1 MIRDRVKQLLGELP
15 PGVVLVAAAKART
28 PSEVL
33 EAVQAGVKTI
43 GENYVQ
49 QTERA
54 YELVGSQAEWHFIGR
69 LQKNKTK
76 KAVRLFDLIETV
88 DSVELATEID
98 RRCAE
103 IGKVM
108 PVLIEINSGRE
119 PQKNGVMPEDAAT
132 LAGEISELKNI
143 RVTGL
148 MTIGPYSA
156 SPEDLRPY
164 FAQTRQLFEK
174 LKKLNLAGIEMKHL
188 SMGMTDSY
196 RIALEEGANMVRI
209 GTAIF
214 GARA

>member
-15 PGVVLVAAAKART
+15 PGVTLVAAAKTRT
-28 PSEVL
+28 PSEIL
-33 EAVQAGVKTI
+33 EAVQAGVTVI

-49 QTERA
+49 EAEHA
-54 YELVGSQAEWHFIGR
+54 YELVGNKVKWHFIGR
-69 LQKNKTK
+69 LQKNKVK
-76 KAVRLFDLIETV
+76 KAARLFDLIETV

-108 PVLIEINSGRE
+108 PVFIEINSGLE

-132 LAGEISELKNI
+132 LVREISELKNI

-148 MTIGPYSA
+148 MTIGPYSDN
-156 SPEDLRPY
+156 PEDLRPY
-164 FAQTRQLFEK
+164 FTRTRQLFEK
-174 LKKLNLAGIEMKHL
+174 LNLTGTGMKHL